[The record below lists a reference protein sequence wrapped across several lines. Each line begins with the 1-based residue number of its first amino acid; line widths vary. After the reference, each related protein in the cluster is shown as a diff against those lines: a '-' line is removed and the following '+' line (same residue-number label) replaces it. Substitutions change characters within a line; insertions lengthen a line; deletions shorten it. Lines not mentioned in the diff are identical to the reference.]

1 MVEHKI
7 YWTQFALNS
16 LSEIHEY
23 LLLQSGSEELAN
35 KYVQK
40 LLLKIEHLKQFSN
53 SGTDEPF
60 LKAIGQQSKFV
71 LEGNYKIIYQI
82 QANQIFVTDVFHV
95 KQNPQKIKT
104 RNTPLKDN
112 K

>member
-7 YWTQFALNS
+7 YWTQFAQNA
-16 LSEIHEY
+16 LSTIHEY
-23 LLLQSGSEELAN
+23 LLLQSGSEDLAK

-40 LLLKIEHLKQFSN
+40 LLNKIEHLKQFPH
-53 SGTDEPF
+53 SGADEPF
-60 LKAIGQQSKFV
+60 LKAIGQHSKFV
-71 LEGNYKIIYQI
+71 LEGNYKIIYEV

-95 KQNPQKIKT
+95 KQNPQKIMT
-104 RNTPLKDN
+104 RNTPKKDN